1 MADGRDEAA
10 VDYDRLQ
17 PIASRV
23 IGAVADRGLTSL
35 SEQDQTFYLLWCYGA
50 LLDNGGH
57 ASFFYNS
64 GADYL
69 AETIDALNRVGLAA
83 FSGLLTQSATVFFSG
98 DVPREMLSRN
108 AVMREGDVSMI
119 DHAFFDADGGDA
131 VLRALDRWYPTQ

>member
-17 PIASRV
+17 PIAKRV
-23 IGAVADRGLTSL
+23 IGDCADRGLTSL

-64 GADYL
+64 GADYF

-83 FSGLLTQSATVFFSG
+83 FSGLLTQSATVFFPARS
-98 DVPREMLSRN
+98 L
-108 AVMREGDVSMI
+108 AKC
-119 DHAFFDADGGDA
+119 
-131 VLRALDRWYPTQ
+131 